1 MLLARKEPSPEV
13 AAILDGALAGSGAVR
28 CVMFSCPSY
37 SIGGNLFAGV
47 YGESV
52 FVRLSDTDRAA
63 IISEGG
69 RPFEPLEGRTLR
81 MYALLPPTVVADGE
95 MLALWLGRS
104 MDFVRGLPKRPRR
117 RSRIAL
123 SQGEEGA
130 ERDSSEI

>member
-1 MLLARKEPSPEV
+1 LARKEPSPE
-13 AAILDGALAGSGAVR
+13 AATVLDNALAGSGAVR

-47 YGESV
+47 FGESV
-52 FVRLSDTDRAA
+52 FLRLSDTDRAA

-81 MYALLPPTVVADGE
+81 MYALLPPSVVADGE
-95 MLALWLGRS
+95 TLSSWLGRS
-104 MDFVRGLPKRPRR
+104 MDFVKGLPKRPRK

-123 SQGEEGA
+123 APGEEGA
-130 ERDSSEI
+130 EGDSSGS